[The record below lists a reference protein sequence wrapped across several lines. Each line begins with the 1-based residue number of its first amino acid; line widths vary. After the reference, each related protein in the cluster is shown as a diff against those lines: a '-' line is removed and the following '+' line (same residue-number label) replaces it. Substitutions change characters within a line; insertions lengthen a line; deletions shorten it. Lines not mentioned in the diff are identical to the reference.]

1 MPKVLLVYPEN
12 PPTFWSANETL
23 KLAGR
28 KSAFPPLG
36 LLTVAG
42 LLPRDYELKL
52 VDLNAAPLADDDI
65 RWADVILTS
74 SMIIHWPS
82 LEEIIARA
90 NALGT
95 PIVNGGPLPTQ
106 YHADIAGDAVFYLG
120 EAENGFVDVIE
131 TAIRDGANGARPG
144 RRVVD
149 RRGQW
154 KSLEETPVPRWDL
167 INLDDYGTMMIQITR
182 GCPESCTF
190 CNIPALYGKTTRL
203 RTASRTTRELDA
215 LYDAGWRG
223 LVMVVDDNFVGNRTA
238 IRAILENEVIPWQEE
253 RGHPF
258 QLFTQASIRL
268 TEDPALMAAMR
279 EAGFETIF
287 VGIESPSADSL
298 KFMAAQKNLQG
309 DVSLVEK
316 VRMLQGYGFQVQA
329 GFIVGFDTDPAD
341 IADVTIDFIQEAA
354 IPVAMVG
361 ILGVLP
367 DTPDYTRYK
376 RLGRLVEGVKY
387 SGDSGLFSRQL
398 SFVPNIDPE
407 ELFARHRRI
416 VETVNRPDRFFA
428 RCLALLEHQTRPPRA
443 GLKIAPW
450 HIATLLRSLWHQGI
464 LSPYRGDY
472 WRYLAAILRRHPRRF
487 VYAFTMGVLA
497 HHPIT
502 ATQQALRAAS
512 FRTYCED
519 ALARLERLVA
529 TRPADATA
537 IRRQAAELLDTAHR
551 RYAALKLDFRKQ
563 VATTLDSFRSGVA
576 RLAALEPS
584 GRVPEQP

>member
-42 LLPRDYELKL
+42 LLPRDYDLKL
-52 VDLNAAPLADDDI
+52 VDLNVEPLRDRDVL
-65 RWADVILTS
+65 WADVILTS

-106 YHADIAGDAVFYLG
+106 YHAEIAGNAVFYLG
-120 EAENGFVDVIE
+120 EAENGFVDVVE
-131 TAIRDGANGARPG
+131 DAIRDGAHGG

-149 RRGQW
+149 RRGAW

-167 INLDDYGTMMIQITR
+167 IELDDYGTMMIQVTR

-203 RTASRTTRELDA
+203 RAETRTTRELDV

-238 IRAILENEVIPWQEE
+238 IRTILENEVIPWQQE
-253 RGHPF
+253 RHYPF

-268 TEDPALMAAMR
+268 TEDPALMEAMR
-279 EAGFETIF
+279 EAGFATIF

-316 VRMLQGYGFQVQA
+316 VRTLQSYGFQVQA

-376 RLGRLVEGVKY
+376 RLGRLIEGVKY

-416 VETVNRPDRFFA
+416 VETVNSPDRFFE
-428 RCLALLEHQTRPPRA
+428 RCLALLSHQKRAPRA

-450 HIATLLRSLWHQGI
+450 HIATLFRSLWHQGI
-464 LSPYRGDY
+464 LSPYRRDY

-487 VYAFTMGVLA
+487 VSAFTMGVLA

-512 FRTYCED
+512 FRTYCEE
-519 ALARLERLVA
+519 ALQRFERLVA
-529 TRPADATA
+529 TRPADAAA
-537 IRRQAAELLDTAHR
+537 IRRHAADLLDNAHR
-551 RYAALKLDFRKQ
+551 RYAELKRDFRNQ
-563 VATTLDSFRSGVA
+563 VKETLASFRTGVMRIA
-576 RLAALEPS
+576 EMAENAS
-584 GRVPEQP
+584 GRVPEQS